1 MMDWNQSLLVEEE
14 VVVEVVEELQ
24 QLLLERKAILV
35 EVEVAVEG
43 VVKIHQ

>member
-1 MMDWNQSLLVEEE
+1 M
-14 VVVEVVEELQ
+14 VEVVEELQ

-35 EVEVAVEG
+35 EVEVVVEG